1 MASRIKQPIK
11 INRQILVKVIYARA
25 LRACFKS

>member
-25 LRACFKS
+25 LSLHEL